1 MKLKDAMM
9 MSAMLLMP
17 WASAT
22 AASPEDSDNVQYVF
36 SEGATDDDTYEEDDV
51 EHEARY
57 VFQCADPKGA
67 IEILKTGDGLE
78 KPSHRYLLAE
88 IYESMDSL
96 EQAWTI
102 AVGLFAESPRDTD
115 YAAMLQNL
123 AARNPRMAAE
133 MPVPKWAEM
142 PKLYNALY
150 YHAIAKG
157 CLDACKYTMAE
168 YYADK
173 ALHETAVVHQALLTL
188 SIARMNLRKFEY
200 LEGSFTAFM
209 HMGQDD
215 EPVTALIY
223 LARLLRDQ
231 DRHDEEIE
239 LWKSKQA
246 LWEGYEPYYFPK
258 NMALA
263 LTAAGRYTEALE
275 WYDDALKKAEHER
288 YIRYTTMLNP
298 LDEIRM
304 YRGINCYRMG
314 DKVGC
319 AADMNEAIAHGA
331 KSPLAYAFIGE
342 RDKALEALGDGYT
355 HAAKAAVYYVLD
367 DIDKAFEEIETD
379 FQNGQI
385 TPETVASDL
394 VLCDLAGHPR
404 FAAVA
409 SKFKPA

>member
-1 MKLKDAMM
+1 MM
-9 MSAMLLMP
+9 ASCMLLMP

-22 AASPEDSDNVQYVF
+22 AASAEDSDKVQYVF
-36 SEGATDDDTYEEDDV
+36 SKGATDEDTYEEDDV
-51 EHEARY
+51 EHEAQY
-57 VFQCADPKGA
+57 VFQCADPHGA
-67 IEILKTGDGLE
+67 LKILKEKGDPNKE
-78 KPSHRYLLAE
+78 NHMYLMAT

-102 AVGLFAESPRDTD
+102 ASKLFAASYRDES
-115 YAAMLQNL
+115 YASLIRNL
-123 AARNPRMAAE
+123 TSRNPDVAE
-133 MPVPKWAEM
+133 KMPMPKWKEM
-142 PKLYNALY
+142 PKLCNALFF
-150 YHAIAKG
+150 HAVAQG
-157 CLDACKYTMAE
+157 CLDAGRYTMAE
-168 YYADK
+168 CYANI
-173 ALHETAVVHQALLTL
+173 AIHETPVVHQALLTL
-188 SIARMNLRKFEY
+188 GIARMNLRKY
-200 LEGSFTAFM
+200 KDLESYFTAFL

-231 DRHDEEIE
+231 GRHDEEIE
-239 LWKSKQA
+239 LWKSYQA

-263 LTAAGRYTEALE
+263 LTAAGRYTEALK
-275 WYDDALKKAEHER
+275 WYDDALNKAEYER
-288 YIRYTTMLNP
+288 YMLYTTMLNP

-314 DKVGC
+314 DKEGC
-319 AADMNEAIAHGA
+319 AADMKEAIAHGA

-342 RDKALEALGDGYT
+342 RDKAIESLDDGYT
-355 HAAKAAVYYVLD
+355 HAAKATIYYVLG

-394 VLCDLAGHPR
+394 VLCDLARHPR
-404 FAAVA
+404 FAAAA